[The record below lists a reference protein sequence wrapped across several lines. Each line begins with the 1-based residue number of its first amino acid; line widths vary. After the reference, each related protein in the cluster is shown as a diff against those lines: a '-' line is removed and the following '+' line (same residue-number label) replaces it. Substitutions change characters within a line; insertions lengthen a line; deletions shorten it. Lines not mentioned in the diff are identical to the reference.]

1 MILSRMQKA
10 GILLLIFVLYL
21 ILGLV
26 APLLHTPELTEETK
40 QAQIPV
46 SDFYGEK
53 ESMDRAMILE
63 TGKSAWEERLRLL
76 NQAQSQIVLTT
87 FDIRDE
93 KSTRDI
99 LSVLLQKADKG
110 VKVRILVDGLNGW
123 YRMGKSSLFKSLTTH
138 PNITIKLYNP
148 IHVLAPWKN
157 QYRMHDK
164 YVIVDDLGYI
174 IGGRN
179 TNNYFIGDYSTKSRS
194 LDREV
199 LIYNTKNGTKEG
211 NNSSIVQLQNYFE
224 GIWQGDFCRNYAEKK
239 IPSIDQEKKL
249 RELQMHYNKLVQKHT
264 ELFCDLDFKEDTVPV
279 NAIHLVFNNPNPV
292 AKEPVI
298 FHTMTELMKQAK
310 DQVTVFTPYAVFND
324 YMKESLKEVSDR
336 VPDTKIVINSVEN
349 GDNFVASSDYLRHK
363 QDVLDSGFQ
372 IYEYDGGTST
382 HGKSLAIDDRLSVI
396 GSYNLDLRSTY
407 LCTESMLVIDSQE
420 LNKELRHNFNNMQ
433 EDTRKLVSPNEYDIP
448 DDLEIREVSG
458 MQKFAWWLVGLILQ
472 PFRLTI

>member
-1 MILSRMQKA
+1 MILTKLQKA

-26 APLLHTPELTEETK
+26 APLLHTPELTAATK
-40 QAQIPV
+40 QEQIPV
-46 SDFYGEK
+46 GSFYGES

-63 TGKSAWEERLRLL
+63 TGTSAWEERLRLL
-76 NQAQSQIVLTT
+76 NQAKSQIVLTT

-123 YRMGKSSLFKSLTTH
+123 YRMGKSTLFKTLMTH

-157 QYRMHDK
+157 QFRMHDK
-164 YVIVDDLGYI
+164 YIIVDDLGYI

-179 TNNYFIGDYSTKSRS
+179 TNNYFVGDYSTKSRS

-199 LIYNTKNGTKEG
+199 LVYNTQNGKPEG
-211 NNSSIVQLQNYFE
+211 RNSSIAQLQNYFD
-224 GIWQGDFCRNYAEKK
+224 GIWKGDFCEDYGKK
-239 IPSIDQEKKL
+239 KDPSINQQKEL
-249 RELQMHYNKLVQKHT
+249 RDLQTHYNRLVQKHT
-264 ELFCDLDFKEDTVPV
+264 ELFRDLDFAEDTVPV

-298 FHTMTELMKQAK
+298 FHTLIELMKQAK
-310 DQVTVFTPYAVFND
+310 DQVTIFTPYAVFND
-324 YMKESLKEVSDR
+324 FMKEQLKEVSEQ

-363 QDVLDSGFQ
+363 QDVLDSGFR
-372 IYEYDGGTST
+372 IYEYDGGIST

-407 LCTESMLVIDSQE
+407 LCTESMLVIDSE
-420 LNKELRHNFNNMQ
+420 PLNRQLRENFNRM
-433 EDTRKLVSPNEYDIP
+433 EKDARELITPNEYAVP
-448 DDLEIREVSG
+448 EHLEIREVSG
-458 MQKFAWWLVGLILQ
+458 MQKFAWWAVGLLLQ
-472 PFRLTI
+472 PFRLTV